1 MRGRANKYR
10 AKAINTPDGR
20 FHSQAEYA
28 RWCELK
34 LLRDAGVISELK
46 RQVVFPLTIMG
57 RPILIRSERYKQGR
71 ACRFTADFMY
81 VENNLPVVED
91 HKGFYTKEAKL
102 RIAVAEAIYGF
113 RVKITKAPSK

>member
-28 RWCELK
+28 RYCELK
-34 LLRDAGVISELK
+34 VLRDAGLISELK

-71 ACRFTADFMY
+71 ACKYTADFTY
-81 VENNLPVVED
+81 IEKSLPVVED
-91 HKGFYTKEAKL
+91 WHPVATAESRL

-113 RVKITKAPSK
+113 RVRITGT